1 MSPENDRRHLS
12 YISTSIAL
20 IGTYSREG
28 GKEAFLTEPLV
39 QDAVLRRLETLA
51 KAASKLSEEL
61 RARHPEIPWR
71 AVSGF
76 RNIAAH
82 AYLDLLADRTWEI
95 VDRYLP
101 PLQAAVDAEL
111 GLFPR
116 DPEREA

>member
-1 MSPENDRRHLS
+1 MSPDRERRHLS
-12 YISTSIAL
+12 YIKNSIGL
-20 IGTYSREG
+20 IGAYTREG
-28 GKEAFLTEPLV
+28 GKEAFLTEPLI

-51 KAASKLSEEL
+51 EAASKLSEEL
-61 RARHPEIPWR
+61 QTRHPEIPWR

-82 AYLDLLADRTWEI
+82 ASLDLLADRAWEI

-101 PLQAAVDAEL
+101 PLEAAVDAEL
-111 GLFPR
+111 SLLPR